1 MISSPVLDAYVDQVA
16 ARLPGPP
23 RARRDIVAELRS
35 GLLDAVDAHHDAGLP
50 AATAAEAAVT
60 EFGDPRLV
68 ADAFRPELTMKQ
80 ARRVAVALAAAG
92 PPIGFLWAAA
102 ALASHI
108 AIRHA
113 APWPWADLRPLSLV
127 AFSLAA
133 GAVLIT
139 VCSALATMAATGRL
153 TRWLADPSRIAAA
166 TAATAGFG
174 AAAADVAL
182 FALLASQLAS
192 APGALA
198 PTGRGRRDG
207 QPDPAGPGQ
216 TRRGPVPG
224 RPRGTRLSTPGPDRG
239 RSPAGCPGHRG
250 VASLR
255 GFWPERSSLQPCD
268 PIAPSRRQRSSR
280 C

>member
-1 MISSPVLDAYVDQVA
+1 MIRSQVVDAYVDQVA

-35 GLLDAVDAHHDAGLP
+35 GLLDAMDAHRCAGLP

-80 ARRVAVALAAAG
+80 ARRVAFALAAAG
-92 PPIGFLWAAA
+92 PPIGLLWAAA

-108 AIRHA
+108 AMRHA
-113 APWPWADLRPLSLV
+113 APWPWADLPLLSPA

-139 VCSALATMAATGRL
+139 VCSILATVAATGRL
-153 TRWLADPSRIAAA
+153 TRWLPDPPRIAAA

-174 AAAADVAL
+174 AAAADLAV

-192 APGALA
+192 APAALA
-198 PTGRGRRDG
+198 PI
-207 QPDPAGPGQ
+207 
-216 TRRGPVPG
+216 PVTAAAMASL
-224 RPRGTRLSTPGPDRG
+224 TRLTL
-239 RSPAGCPGHRG
+239 A
-250 VASLR
+250 
-255 GFWPERSSLQPCD
+255 
-268 PIAPSRRQRSSR
+268 RRAARR
-280 C
+280 CLAARAALG